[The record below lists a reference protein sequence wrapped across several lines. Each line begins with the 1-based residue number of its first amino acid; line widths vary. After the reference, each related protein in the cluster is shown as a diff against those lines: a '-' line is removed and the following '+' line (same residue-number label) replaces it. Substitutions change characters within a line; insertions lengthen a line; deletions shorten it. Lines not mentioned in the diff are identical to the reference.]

1 MTKGNL
7 DPSTLAARDGVSVS
21 YVVRI
26 AFLALPFWTPT
37 STDGCAPESTAT
49 HCWMSARSL
58 LAG

>member
-26 AFLALPFWTPT
+26 AFLPLPWWTLS
-37 STDGCAPESTAT
+37 STDCCAPESTAT
-49 HCWMSARSL
+49 RCWISARSL
-58 LAG
+58 LTR